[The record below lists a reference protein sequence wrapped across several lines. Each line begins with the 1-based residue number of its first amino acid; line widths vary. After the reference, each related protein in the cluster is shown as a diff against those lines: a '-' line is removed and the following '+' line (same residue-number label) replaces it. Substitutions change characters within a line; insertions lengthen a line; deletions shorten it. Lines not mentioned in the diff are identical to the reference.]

1 MPDDL
6 ILDRYKL
13 RDLRI
18 NAGLSQRGFALAC
31 KASGHTLTS
40 QAINYL
46 ERGRSQPLPNTLAI
60 MAAVLGEKLG
70 EPIKATDLL
79 KAKAAA

>member
-31 KASGHTLTS
+31 VASGHRLTA
-40 QAINYL
+40 QAINHL

-60 MAAVLGEKLG
+60 MAAVLGARLG
-70 EPIKATDLL
+70 EPIKPTDLL
-79 KAKAAA
+79 KSKVAA